1 MRFDLQKIDERIK
14 KLQEIRKLATDPEAA
29 SLLLEFMSPVDER
42 LVDERT
48 EQVSVHKPD
57 GIGATTHSSD
67 NRQLDKEVVNA
78 KDATSGSGL
87 WTRARG

>member
-29 SLLLEFMSPVDER
+29 SLLLEFMNPADER
-42 LVDERT
+42 PEPIPAAKAD
-48 EQVSVHKPD
+48 SN
-57 GIGATTHSSD
+57 GAAAHPSET
-67 NRQLDKEVVNA
+67 REFKEVVNA
-78 KDATSGSGL
+78 KEAAAGTGL